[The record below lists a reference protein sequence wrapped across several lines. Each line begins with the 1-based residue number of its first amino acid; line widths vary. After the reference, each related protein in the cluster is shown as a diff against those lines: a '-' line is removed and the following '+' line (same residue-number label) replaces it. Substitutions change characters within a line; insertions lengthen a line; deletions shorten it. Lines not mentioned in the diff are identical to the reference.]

1 MQLFG
6 SLAAL
11 MALFAALGQPWAVYP
26 MTASGLAWLA
36 LWLTK
41 PGALKGVL
49 YGIIAFITLR

>member
-11 MALFAALGQPWAVYP
+11 MALLAVLGQAWAVYP
-26 MTASGLAWLA
+26 MTAAAMAWFA

-49 YGIIAFITLR
+49 YGLIAFFTLR